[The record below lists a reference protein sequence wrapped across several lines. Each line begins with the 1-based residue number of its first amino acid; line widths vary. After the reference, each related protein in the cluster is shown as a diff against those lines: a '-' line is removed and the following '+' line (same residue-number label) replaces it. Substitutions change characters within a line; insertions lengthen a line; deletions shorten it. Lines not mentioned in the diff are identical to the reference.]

1 MQSLLFSMVLL
12 FVTTSVAYG
21 DGLIRE
27 LPSSG
32 QWSKYRMSENWSD
45 GTARELNITIKRLL
59 PVPNTSTPKQ
69 VWLEI
74 VFETL
79 DGNTRSSYRFLT
91 PEESIANG
99 DPMAAATEVWVRIHD
114 GKSTLDMDWGNFLPR
129 LSLIC
134 MPKLEN
140 ETPIAESKSLKVNGE
155 TLLCKQVKGKYS
167 KSYPGETANANCQLS
182 ISPNIPFG
190 VGHAVY
196 EMRCIGRCDPDPT
209 AECNLTTGTVEFR
222 IIDFG
227 NDAVALVDVTLEK
240 RK

>member
-1 MQSLLFSMVLL
+1 MRSLLLSVVLL
-12 FVTTSVAYG
+12 FVTSSVAYG

-59 PVPNTSTPKQ
+59 PVPNTPPKQ

-74 VFETL
+74 VYETL
-79 DGNTRSSYRFLT
+79 DGKTRSSYRFLT

-99 DPMAAATEVWVRIHD
+99 DPMAAAVDVWVREHD
-114 GKSTLDMDWGNFLPR
+114 GKSTRDMDWGNFLPR
-129 LSLIC
+129 LSLVC
-134 MPKLEN
+134 MPQLEN
-140 ETPIAESKSLKVNGE
+140 ETPIAESKSLRVNGE
-155 TLLCKQVKGKYS
+155 TLLCKQVTGKYS
-167 KSYPGETANANCQLS
+167 KSYACETANADCQLS
-182 ISPNIPFG
+182 ISADIPFG
-190 VGHAVY
+190 VAHAVY
-196 EMRCIGRCDPDPT
+196 DMRCIGRCDPDPT

-227 NDAVALVDVTLEK
+227 NDAVSLVDVTLEK
-240 RK
+240 SK